1 MFLKLVINN
10 FLILIVFQ
18 IFIFNALNLK
28 KSWFLQTLIIYSLIC
43 VYNYNMSFNL
53 ENSFDYFLLNASFV
67 VSYILFLTLVF
78 NDSPSIIYLKKNKK
92 LFLKKKFI
100 KNRLILMSKDKLIIK
115 NRVTTKGM
123 LAHKLVILLST
134 TLFKD

>member
-53 ENSFDYFLLNASFV
+53 ENSFDYFLLNASLV

-92 LFLKKKFI
+92 LFLIKKFI
-100 KNRLILMSKDKLIIK
+100 KNRLILMRKDKLIIK

>member
-78 NDSPSIIYLKKNKK
+78 NDIPSIIYLKKNKK

-100 KNRLILMSKDKLIIK
+100 KNRLILMRKDKLIIK

>member
-10 FLILIVFQ
+10 LLILNVFQ

-100 KNRLILMSKDKLIIK
+100 KNRLILMRKDKLIIK

>member
-1 MFLKLVINN
+1 
-10 FLILIVFQ
+10 
-18 IFIFNALNLK
+18 
-28 KSWFLQTLIIYSLIC
+28 
-43 VYNYNMSFNL
+43 MSFNL

-100 KNRLILMSKDKLIIK
+100 KNRLILMRKDKLIIK

>member
-100 KNRLILMSKDKLIIK
+100 KNRLILMRKDKLIIK
-115 NRVTTKGM
+115 NRVTTKGI

>member
-100 KNRLILMSKDKLIIK
+100 KNRLILMRKDKLIIK

>member
-10 FLILIVFQ
+10 FLILIFFQ

-100 KNRLILMSKDKLIIK
+100 KNRLILMRKDKLIIK

>member
-1 MFLKLVINN
+1 MFLKLIINN

-18 IFIFNALNLK
+18 IFIFNILNLK
-28 KSWFLQTLIIYSLIC
+28 KFWFLQTLIIFSLIC

-53 ENSFDYFLLNASFV
+53 ENSFDYFLINVSFI

-100 KNRLILMSKDKLIIK
+100 QKRLILMKEDKLIIK
-115 NRVTTKGM
+115 NRVSTRGI

-134 TLFKD
+134 ILFKD